1 MKQAIEVLS
10 AGLSTLHRMLDEAV
24 DDMTLEQLNWKSNEG
39 GIKPFF
45 SLWHYVRTEDNI
57 INFVVQGKPT
67 VWIEGRFDVKL
78 NLHRI
83 AQGTG
88 MNAAEAKEITLSNL
102 ELWREYQHSVWAAS
116 EKYLAAISNDELNS
130 RNVTIKPLSEMS
142 LYDGLFNVCL
152 CHGLRHVG
160 EIEYVRGILGLD
172 ELAFIQ
178 RDKTLDREAM
188 QPEA

>member
-116 EKYLAAISNDELNS
+116 EKYLAAISNDEL
-130 RNVTIKPLSEMS
+130 TICSNTFFSTNTSPNEIIIS
-142 LYDGLFNVCL
+142 LIMNFFAANKLPSCSCSL
-152 CHGLRHVG
+152 
-160 EIEYVRGILGLD
+160 
-172 ELAFIQ
+172 
-178 RDKTLDREAM
+178 
-188 QPEA
+188 